1 MHDSPVLCES
11 NVKGGEVMTWIVFCY
26 MPSLLINLIQEGSA
40 TDFND
45 LGKLLLG
52 GFAVAIACAL
62 AFTFVRLRL
71 RDKKP
76 PTSSFISI
84 SQEKK

>member
-1 MHDSPVLCES
+1 M
-11 NVKGGEVMTWIVFCY
+11 KGRVVMTLFLFFY
-26 MPSLLINLIQEGSA
+26 PSILLMNLIQEVSD

-52 GFAVAIACAL
+52 GFAVAIAFAI

-76 PTSSFISI
+76 PPSNFISI
-84 SQEKK
+84 TDLQNKESIERTRS

>member
-1 MHDSPVLCES
+1 M
-11 NVKGGEVMTWIVFCY
+11 KGRVVMTLFLIFY
-26 MPSLLINLIQEGSA
+26 PSILLMNLIQEVSD

-52 GFAVAIACAL
+52 GFAVAVAFAI

-71 RDKKP
+71 RDSKP
-76 PTSSFISI
+76 PASNFLSI
-84 SQEKK
+84 TDLQNKERIERTRS

>member
-1 MHDSPVLCES
+1 M
-11 NVKGGEVMTWIVFCY
+11 KGRDVMTLFLFFY
-26 MPSLLINLIQEGSA
+26 PSILLMNLIQEVSD

-52 GFAVAIACAL
+52 GVAVAIAFAV

-76 PTSSFISI
+76 PASTFISI
-84 SQEKK
+84 TDLQNEERIERTRS

>member
-1 MHDSPVLCES
+1 M
-11 NVKGGEVMTWIVFCY
+11 KGRVVMTLFLFFY
-26 MPSLLINLIQEGSA
+26 PSILLMNLIQEVSD

-52 GFAVAIACAL
+52 GFAVVVAFAI

-71 RDKKP
+71 RDSKP
-76 PTSSFISI
+76 PASNFLSI
-84 SQEKK
+84 THPQNREQ